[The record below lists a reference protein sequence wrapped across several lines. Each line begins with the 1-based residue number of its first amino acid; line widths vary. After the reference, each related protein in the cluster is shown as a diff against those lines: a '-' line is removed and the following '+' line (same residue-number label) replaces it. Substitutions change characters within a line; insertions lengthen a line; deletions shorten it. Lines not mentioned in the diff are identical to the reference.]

1 MNSNEIKTQFGNK
14 VFDFKKRFV
23 NDINAAHIHFI
34 GIGGSGMYPL
44 AQILHSAGFYLTG
57 SDNNETETV
66 EAVRSMGIKV
76 FIGQRA
82 ENLSGADLIIYTG
95 AVSES
100 NPELRA
106 ARDSGVK
113 ILERSEL
120 LGLLT
125 GYFDNTVCVS
135 GTHGKTTVT
144 SMITEILV
152 DARVDTSAVIG
163 GKLPCI
169 GGSGVFGKSD
179 IFVVESCEFKDHFLK
194 LSPDIAV
201 ILNIDEDHMDYFQTF
216 DRLCQSFRAFAESAS
231 KVLIINGSDKN
242 TVKTMANIDKQV
254 LTFGDNSSYNFY
266 PNNIQIVNPL
276 LTKFDI
282 FKNKKLFCKVELHVP
297 GHHNIINAV
306 AAAAAADYL
315 EISPELIAAGL
326 SNFHGAGR
334 RFEKY
339 GEAGG
344 ITVADDYAHH
354 PAEISVTLDAALSM
368 GYKNVW
374 AVHQPFTFSRT
385 KTLLD
390 DFAKVLAKADKVLLT
405 AIMGGREENIYNIHT
420 RDLAKLIP
428 DAVYFENEDHDENFD
443 LTVDYIIENA
453 KPGDLI
459 LTLGCG
465 DINKVA
471 RKVTAKL
478 KEKYAE

>member
-14 VFDFKKRFV
+14 VFDLKERFV
-23 NDINAAHIHFI
+23 SEIDASHIHFI

-44 AQILHSAGFYLTG
+44 AQILHNAGFFLTG

-66 EAVRSMGIKV
+66 EALRKMGIEV
-76 FIGQRA
+76 TIGQRA
-82 ENLSGADLIIYTG
+82 QNLGNADLIIYTE

-100 NPELRA
+100 NPELRT
-106 ARDSGVK
+106 ARASGVK
-113 ILERSEL
+113 LLERSEL
-120 LGLLT
+120 LGILT
-125 GYFDNTVCVS
+125 GFFDNTVCVS

-144 SMITEILV
+144 SMITEILIDGGV
-152 DARVDTSAVIG
+152 DASAVIG

-201 ILNIDEDHMDYFQTF
+201 ILNIDEDHMDYFHSL
-216 DRLCQSFRAFAESAS
+216 DRLCRSFRAFTERATR
-231 KVLIINGSDKN
+231 VLIINGEDIN
-242 TVKTMANIDKQV
+242 TARTMENIDKKV
-254 LTFGDNSSYNFY
+254 LTFGGNSLYNFY
-266 PNNIQIVNPL
+266 PNNIQTINPL

-282 FKNKKLFCKVELHVP
+282 FKDKKLLCQVELHVP
-297 GHHNIINAV
+297 GRHNIINAV
-306 AAAAAADYL
+306 AAAAAADFL
-315 EISPELIAAGL
+315 EIPPELISKGL

-390 DFAKVLAKADKVLLT
+390 DFAKVLGKADKVVLT
-405 AIMGGREENIYNIHT
+405 AIMGGREENVYDIHT
-420 RDLAKLIP
+420 SDLAKLIP
-428 DAVYFENEDHDENFD
+428 GAVYFEDEEHDYNFD
-443 LTVDYIIENA
+443 LTVEYLLENA
-453 KPGDLI
+453 SPGDLI

-471 RKVTAKL
+471 RKIAAKL
-478 KEKYAE
+478 EEKYSE